1 MPLSKMVEA
10 REVNNDP
17 GDGTDKVMQ
26 LIERCPT
33 SAKTGPKPAGQ
44 AYCVVRENYEQ
55 NELENN

>member
-1 MPLSKMVEA
+1 MVEA